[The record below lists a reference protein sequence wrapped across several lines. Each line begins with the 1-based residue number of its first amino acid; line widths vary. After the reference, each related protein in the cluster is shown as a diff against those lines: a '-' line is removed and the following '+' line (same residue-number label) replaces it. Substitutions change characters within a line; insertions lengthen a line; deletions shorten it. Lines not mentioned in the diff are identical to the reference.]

1 MPVLKLLNPDPRIST
16 VYIMADESAS
26 FLFIYLFTIYECFCM
41 ALINYALDF
50 I

>member
-16 VYIMADESAS
+16 VYIIADESAS
-26 FLFIYLFTIYECFCM
+26 FPSTYLPSSECFCM
-41 ALINYALDF
+41 ALINYALGF

>member
-1 MPVLKLLNPDPRIST
+1 MPVLNLLNPDPRIST
-16 VYIMADESAS
+16 VYIIADESAS
-26 FLFIYLFTIYECFCM
+26 FLFAYLPSSACACM